1 MENTLYILTTII
13 SAFITWLIV
22 PKIRDIGLRFNL
34 IDVPDSRKQHNNP
47 KVRLGGIAIFLGFI
61 ISYLVLLGLGNNYL
75 SYPLSDKRI
84 EIMLLGA
91 TLFFILGLTD
101 DLFNL
106 SPIKRL
112 ILQFSIAVFIVSKG
126 IIFNSLDFSIF
137 NKVFPILTINKII
150 GFPLTVFWIVSI
162 TNALNWIDG
171 LDGLAAGVSIISA
184 LGFFIISLI
193 NNNLYCC
200 FLSCILIG
208 SCLGFLKYNRYPSII
223 LMGDGGSYFLGFVIS
238 FLGIF
243 VSYTPVNEY
252 NSTLLISTILLISVF
267 LGDMIFVISKRIR
280 SAKSPFF
287 PDRNHLH
294 HRLLN
299 NGFKH
304 KNSVKIIYLFNILFS
319 LISIIIYSGTPRNFL
334 FILFLQIIIT
344 SSLIYKSFSKK
355 NLLAKNS
362 KLQ

>member
-1 MENTLYILTTII
+1 MENLLYVLTTII

-34 IDVPDSRKQHNNP
+34 IDIPDSRKQHNNP

-84 EIMLLGA
+84 QIMLLGA

-101 DLFNL
+101 DLFDL

-112 ILQFSIAVFIVSKG
+112 ILQFSIASFIVSKG

-137 NKVFPILTINKII
+137 NKVFPILPINKIV

-162 TNALNWIDG
+162 TNSLNWIDG
-171 LDGLAAGVSIISA
+171 LDGLAAGVSIITA

-223 LMGDGGSYFLGFVIS
+223 LMGDGGSYFIGFVIS

-243 VSYTPVNEY
+243 VSFTPVNAY
-252 NSTLLISTILLISVF
+252 NSTLLISTLILISLF

-280 SAKSPFF
+280 SGKSPFY

-294 HRLLN
+294 HRIINNGLKHKDAVKLIYLLN
-299 NGFKH
+299 ILL
-304 KNSVKIIYLFNILFS
+304 SLFAIAL
-319 LISIIIYSGTPRNFL
+319 YSNTPRNFL
-334 FILFLQIIIT
+334 LILFIQIIIA
-344 SSLIYKSFSKK
+344 SLLIYKSSSKK
-355 NLLAKNS
+355 IY
-362 KLQ
+362 